1 MTSMSH
7 GWSEFHSARTAHE
20 YTFSQWDTLIVL
32 QGRTL
37 FVVTNVVLTLLL
49 VSIAVFIMLSVR
61 KAFKTK
67 VQ

>member
-1 MTSMSH
+1 MSQ

-20 YTFSQWDTLIVL
+20 YTFSQWDRLIVL

-37 FVVTNVVLTLLL
+37 FIVPNVVLTLLL
-49 VSIAVFIMLSVR
+49 VCITVFIMLSVR
-61 KAFKTK
+61 KVHKIN